1 MHDSTL
7 FYRSIY
13 AALFIGASS
22 MLYSCNDDIRPGD
35 KNDSSDRVCFRLT
48 EASWGNAADTRS
60 TSPVSREIG
69 RAVLRSTES
78 SDTLCLTAIETNGIN
93 LGSSTRGSQISSKD
107 DLSSFGCFAYVGTTP
122 GKYTQFYIN
131 NDEYTKNGEIYQSD
145 NIQYWPGS
153 ALNFKFYCY
162 APFNASGLSLPESP
176 ESTILQYVVPE
187 SVTDQKDLM
196 LAPTEEYPG
205 NRNDQV
211 PLTFTHLLSAVR
223 IVTGKN
229 MQAGTV
235 KSVSFKNLYGSA
247 NIDMDNPT
255 AWQDYSLYESSY
267 TVSPNVTVTS
277 GQADQVIVGGENTL
291 LMLPQTMKP
300 VDGLEPII
308 LTIVFNDGTKDRTL
322 ETELTGEWLM
332 GMTYT
337 YYLSI
342 TPEYTLE
349 FNETE
354 PIADAHY
361 VIKPI
366 HIKAGDL
373 NGGSY
378 TVVSSNPDICKLRA
392 NLVGPEEQGYW
403 PKESTADGDFVRSN
417 SLTLNAEG
425 DVLVYAFLTENATEA
440 DRTVDLQLQ
449 YNGSTVNTL
458 TLTQKCPVW
467 TSDGTMGWENTEE
480 DPEKPFGFAWN
491 RKVTYDRNNGW
502 GTVIL
507 SILNAFGGL
516 SDNPAVQWTKV
527 KVGRLTFVTGCTI
540 DYSQVQSLSN
550 VYDDNDG
557 LANTKAFRANSA
569 SDLSALESNLQA
581 ICTATSESGDNIK
594 SVDFAALVC
603 IKKNACDIDKQT
615 GADNSV
621 VYMPSFTDADI
632 KWYLPASGQFTG
644 MPADMNGKVY
654 WSSTAINDNE
664 NAYSWN
670 GAAAPTLRMENHN
683 VRAVR
688 VKD

>member
-300 VDGLEPII
+300 VDGLEPTI

-621 VYMPSFTDADI
+621 VYMPSFTGADI